1 MLKKLNLFFES
12 RYAFGVIILRVVAGW
27 RLIAGVAD
35 YAFGIKPI
43 SEVAGFFEQLHIPVP
58 MLSATVSI
66 YVQLVCGILF
76 LIGLWVRPAALIMI
90 VNFIIAILAAHT
102 HDPIEKS
109 FAAWALLAMSVC
121 LLFTGGGKLSLESIR
136 KKSKGSI

>member
-1 MLKKLNLFFES
+1 MLKKLNRFFES
-12 RYAFGVIILRVVAGW
+12 RYAFGIIFLRMVAGW

-35 YAFGIKPI
+35 YAFGVKPI
-43 SEVAGFFEQLHIPVP
+43 SEVAGFFEQLHIPLSTV
-58 MLSATVSI
+58 SATVSV
-66 YVQLVCGILF
+66 YAQLVCGILF

-90 VNFIIAILAAHT
+90 VNFIVAILAAHT

-121 LLFTGGGKLSLESIR
+121 LLFMGRGKLSLESIR
-136 KKSKGSI
+136 KNN

>member
-1 MLKKLNLFFES
+1 MLKKLNDYFEKRKS
-12 RYAFGVIILRVVAGW
+12 FGIISLRVVAGW
-27 RLIAGVAD
+27 RLIAGVAG

-43 SEVAGFFEQLHIPVP
+43 SEVAGFFEQLHIPIP
-58 MLSATVSI
+58 MLSATISV
-66 YVQLVCGILF
+66 YAQLICGVLF

-90 VNFIIAILAAHT
+90 VNFIVAIVAAHT

-121 LLFTGGGKLSLESIR
+121 LLFNGSGKFAIDKVLDKNLM
-136 KKSKGSI
+136 K

>member
-1 MLKKLNLFFES
+1 MLKKINGYFEKRKS
-12 RYAFGVIILRVVAGW
+12 FGIIFLRVVAGW

-35 YAFGIKPI
+35 YAFGVKPI
-43 SEVAGFFEQLHIPVP
+43 SEVAGFFEQLHIPLSTV
-58 MLSATVSI
+58 SATVSV

-90 VNFIIAILAAHT
+90 VNFIVAILAAHT

-121 LLFTGGGKLSLESIR
+121 LLFIGSGKFGIDKVSEENLR
-136 KKSKGSI
+136 K

>member
-1 MLKKLNLFFES
+1 MLKKLNGYFES
-12 RYAFGVIILRVVAGW
+12 KKAFGIIFLRVVAGW
-27 RLIAGVAD
+27 RLIAGIAD

-58 MLSATVSI
+58 MLSATISV
-66 YVQLVCGILF
+66 YAQLICGVLF

-90 VNFIIAILAAHT
+90 LNFSIAIIAAHT
-102 HDPIEKS
+102 HDSIEKS

-121 LLFTGGGKLSLESIR
+121 LLFTGGGRLSLESNR
-136 KKSKGSI
+136 KNNKSSI